1 MRTVTTM
8 ISMKP
13 GTSGKKG
20 GNTQK
25 AYNAGYKT
33 KCAMIAHFIFLP
45 HKNASEKYFEE
56 GRKIT
61 PVKGVDMIRK
71 YGIVEV

>member
-33 KCAMIAHFIFLP
+33 KCAMIAHFVFCPIKTHPKSILKKVEKLP
-45 HKNASEKYFEE
+45 RER
-56 GRKIT
+56 G
-61 PVKGVDMIRK
+61 
-71 YGIVEV
+71 

>member
-25 AYNAGYKT
+25 AYNADYKT
-33 KCAMIAHFIFLP
+33 KCAMIAHFVFCPIKTHPKSIL
-45 HKNASEKYFEE
+45 KRS
-56 GRKIT
+56 KIY

-71 YGIVEV
+71 YGIVKV

>member
-1 MRTVTTM
+1 MRTVATTT
-8 ISMKP
+8 SMKP

-33 KCAMIAHFIFLP
+33 KCAMIAHFVSCLAIYQTIKPFSP
-45 HKNASEKYFEE
+45 FFAKSK
-56 GRKIT
+56 RRI
-61 PVKGVDMIRK
+61 
-71 YGIVEV
+71 